1 MYVWREYMYF
11 KTCGIF
17 YLLTNNLDSVKILSK
32 FFGVWLFLEK
42 LLVQIE
48 LESSI
53 YPYNFSR
60 ILTICFYVFSLYRY
74 FQMSWKYFRQSCC
87 PWIFSCWPS
96 SIADRR
102 VYWFLWSFFVHFTN
116 GNAVKFLDHCV
127 AHNSSSISHW
137 MESNIL

>member
-1 MYVWREYMYF
+1 MYEES
-11 KTCGIF
+11 TC
-17 YLLTNNLDSVKILSK
+17 ILKLVS
-32 FFGVWLFLEK
+32 FFICQLITWIVSRYWASFLVYGFFLK
-42 LLVQIE
+42 NYWCRLSW
-48 LESSI
+48 ESSI

-96 SIADRR
+96 SIADRS

-116 GNAVKFLDHCV
+116 ENAVKFLDHCV